1 VRGNQLCVTLRL
13 SKRLAEA
20 AEPLDPVADATQGAV
35 QAVPQPVRDVLDGV
49 WLGAPLHPALTDV
62 PLGAW
67 TAAALLDVAGSES
80 ADAALAVGVLA
91 AVPAA
96 LTGLND
102 WSHLKD
108 EPKRLGVVH
117 ALLNTM
123 ALTLN
128 IGSLALRRSG
138 NRGLG
143 RMLSGIGYLG
153 VLFSAHLGGQLSF
166 GYGVRVNRT
175 AWESPRERYAP
186 VLDESEL
193 AGDALRRVELEGEA
207 VVVARSEQTG
217 KVCAIAATCSHLGGP
232 LDEGERDGDT
242 VICPWHGSRFDL
254 CSGEV
259 EGGPAVFPQPRYE
272 ARVRAGKIELRASRE

>member
-1 VRGNQLCVTLRL
+1 MRGNQLCVTLRL

-35 QAVPQPVRDVLDGV
+35 QAVPQPMRDVLDGV

-67 TAAALLDVAGSES
+67 TAAGLLDVAGSES

-153 VLFSAHLGGQLSF
+153 ILFSAHLGGQLSF

-175 AWESPRERYAP
+175 AWERPPEQYAP

-207 VVVARSEQTG
+207 VVVARSERTG
-217 KVCAIAATCSHLGGP
+217 EVCAIAATCSHLGGP

>member
-1 VRGNQLCVTLRL
+1 MTLRL
-13 SKRLAEA
+13 SKRLAEV
-20 AEPLDPVADATQGAV
+20 AEPLDPAADAVQGAV
-35 QAVPQPVRDVLDGV
+35 KTVPQPVRDVLDGV

-67 TAAALLDVAGSES
+67 TAAALLDTVGSES

-91 AVPAA
+91 AFPAA

-102 WSHLKD
+102 WSYLKE
-108 EPKRLGVVH
+108 EPKRLGLVH

-123 ALTLN
+123 GLTLN
-128 IGSLALRRSG
+128 LGSLVLRRNG
-138 NRGLG
+138 NRGLA
-143 RMLSGIGYLG
+143 RVLSGVGYLG
-153 VLFSAHLGGQLSF
+153 LLFSAHLGGQLSF
-166 GYGVRVNRT
+166 GFGVRVNRM
-175 AWESPRERYAP
+175 AWESPRERYVP

-193 AGDALRRVELEGEA
+193 EGSKLRRVDVEGET
-207 VVVARSEQTG
+207 VLVARSEKG
-217 KVCAIAATCSHLGGP
+217 GEVCAIAATCSHFGGP
-232 LDEGERDGDT
+232 LDEGKRDGNT

-272 ARVRAGKIELRASRE
+272 TRIRAGKIELRAARD

>member
-1 VRGNQLCVTLRL
+1 MTLRL
-13 SKRLAEA
+13 SKRLARA
-20 AEPLDPVADATQGAV
+20 AEPLEPAADAVQGAV
-35 QAVPQPVRDVLDGV
+35 KAVPQPVRDVLDGV

-67 TAAALLDVAGSES
+67 TAAALLDTVGSES

-102 WSHLKD
+102 WSHLKG
-108 EPKRLGVVH
+108 EPKQLGVVH
-117 ALLNTM
+117 ALLNTT

-128 IGSLALRRSG
+128 VVSLVQRRSG
-138 NRGLG
+138 DRGLAKV
-143 RMLSGIGYLG
+143 LSGVAFLG
-153 VLFSAHLGGQLSF
+153 SLFSAHLGGQLSF
-166 GYGVRVNRT
+166 GLGVRVNRT
-175 AWESPRERYAP
+175 AWESPSTESTA

-193 AGDALRRVELEGEA
+193 AGGALCRVELDGEG
-207 VVVARSEQTG
+207 VLVTRSQRTG
-217 KVCAIAATCSHLGGP
+217 AVCAIAATCSHLGGP
-232 LDEGERDGDT
+232 LDEGEREGDT
-242 VICPWHGSRFDL
+242 VICPWHGSRFDV

-272 ARVRAGKIELRASRE
+272 ARVREGKVEVRST